1 MSSAGPDAGRLF
13 LRGQLELH
21 HGGAHAGMALVGQDL
36 THLWRLKD
44 ALQKPQVEQA
54 GIS

>member
-1 MSSAGPDAGRLF
+1 
-13 LRGQLELH
+13 
-21 HGGAHAGMALVGQDL
+21 MALVGKNMAYPRSL
-36 THLWRLKD
+36 ED